1 MIPTLPRFG
10 RMCHGIKAHCGQIW
24 NLDASL
30 LQHCTFRVVYRR
42 TPERPQLRP
51 ALIHINLLSPVGLY
65 DAERF
70 LSLATGSGHVPS
82 HFPETFPQSN
92 DRFFLG
98 DDNRFARESA
108 NQLGLS

>member
-10 RMCHGIKAHCGQIW
+10 RICHRIKAHCGQIW

-30 LQHCTFRVVYRR
+30 LQHCTFRELNRQ

-65 DAERF
+65 DRERF
-70 LSLATGSGHVPS
+70 LSLSLANRVKTCAES
-82 HFPETFPQSN
+82 FPR
-92 DRFFLG
+92 DI
-98 DDNRFARESA
+98 SA
-108 NQLGLS
+108 V